1 LHLGTRRLV
10 AAISCA
16 EPSQAWVT
24 QQARNLAMQLE
35 DDKLELKYVI
45 HDRDRKYCRAFD
57 AVLRAEGAEVIVTP
71 LLAPTANAHAERWV
85 GSLRRECLDWL
96 LIVSEGH
103 LAVVL
108 HEYLAHYNNE
118 RPYRSCGLR
127 PPTARGDPAFA
138 LTDPVLRKVRLGG
151 LLSDYRYALG
161 QPDTFLN
168 PAGRPS
174 YPPDS
179 C

>member
-1 LHLGTRRLV
+1 
-10 AAISCA
+10 
-16 EPSQAWVT
+16 
-24 QQARNLAMQLE
+24 M
-35 DDKLELKYVI
+35 
-45 HDRDRKYCRAFD
+45 
-57 AVLRAEGAEVIVTP
+57 
-71 LLAPTANAHAERWV
+71 
-85 GSLRRECLDWL
+85 
-96 LIVSEGH
+96 
-103 LAVVL
+103 VL